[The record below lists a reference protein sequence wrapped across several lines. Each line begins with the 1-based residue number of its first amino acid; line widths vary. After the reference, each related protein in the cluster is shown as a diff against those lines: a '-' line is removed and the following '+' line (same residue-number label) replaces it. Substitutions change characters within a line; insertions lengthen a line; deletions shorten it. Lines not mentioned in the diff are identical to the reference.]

1 MSNLQK
7 VKEFHEIYNLP
18 VLKKIQIPKDRVN
31 MRLDILTEEL
41 NELKEAV
48 ENNDIVEVFD
58 ALIDIEYL
66 IHGTALEFG
75 LQDYMQDGFNEVH
88 RSNMSKLDLD
98 GNPIYREDG
107 KVLKG
112 PNYSPPNLSSI
123 LET

>member
-123 LET
+123 LEA